1 MGGDVLYSPSSE
13 FGRTPLSVPTPGPLR
28 ILMALVF
35 YPRGGSAQVV
45 RYLARALT
53 DLGHTVQIVSGS
65 LKGSDPTNDAAT
77 FFRGLQLMEVDYT
90 EAARGF
96 DVGLDPMSDQ
106 FSMPFHPSY
115 EDKPGVPDRA
125 FYRVDRHGM
134 RHLVASWRRVLSRA
148 LQGFRPNVVH
158 LHHLNHLHL
167 AALSLPQLSH
177 VPKVAHLHGT
187 ELKMLEDMRARTD
200 DPDGQIG
207 MWDAELRR
215 AAAGMQHFIAI
226 SPDNVRRAMQVL
238 GVKEESISF
247 IPNGVDVYLFRP
259 RNWSTQQK
267 LGYLEDL
274 LVRSPRGWNE
284 SGVVG
289 SVRYD
294 PASLTA
300 FLDGSGGLKPLFA
313 FAGRFLDFKR
323 LPLLLEAV
331 AQASHVPANERGG
344 GPAFNVLILGG
355 VPGEW
360 EGEHPH
366 TIAERLEL
374 SNVFF
379 CGWLPHEELA
389 EALNLADVLVAPSYY
404 EPFGQVYLEAM
415 ATGLPVIATRS
426 GGPLS
431 FVIGEGGKANGWLS
445 DVDDVECLAQVI
457 AESASNESE
466 RMRRGRNALE
476 FVRANH
482 SWSTTAVRFEALY
495 RHLVFTRRITCR

>member
-1 MGGDVLYSPSSE
+1 
-13 FGRTPLSVPTPGPLR
+13 
-28 ILMALVF
+28 MALVF

-77 FFRGLQLMEVDYT
+77 FFRGLHLMEVDYT

-106 FSMPFHPSY
+106 FSIPFHPSY

-134 RHLVASWRRVLSRA
+134 RHLVASWRGVLSRA
-148 LQGFRPNVVH
+148 LQGFRPNVAH

-167 AALSLPQLSH
+167 AALSLPPLSH

-207 MWDAELRR
+207 MWDAELGR
-215 AAAGMQHFIAI
+215 AAAGMQRFIAI
-226 SPDNVRRAMQVL
+226 SPDNVRRAIQVL
-238 GVKEESISF
+238 GVEEERISF
-247 IPNGVDVYLFRP
+247 IPNGVDVHQFRP
-259 RNWSTQQK
+259 RSWSTQQK
-267 LGYLEDL
+267 LRYLEDI
-274 LVRSPRGWNE
+274 LVRSPRGWDE

-294 PASLTA
+294 QASLST
-300 FLDGSGGLKPLFA
+300 FLNGFGRLKPLFA
-313 FAGRFLDFKR
+313 FVGRFLNMKR

-331 AQASHVPANERGG
+331 AQASHIPAGEQRG
-344 GPAFNVLILGG
+344 GPAFNLLILGG

-366 TIAERLEL
+366 TIAERLKL
-374 SNVFF
+374 GNVFF
-379 CGWLPHEELA
+379 CGWRPHEELA
-389 EALNLADVLVAPSYY
+389 KALNLADVFVAPSHY

-415 ATGLPVIATRS
+415 ATGIPVIATRS

-431 FVIGEGGKANGWLS
+431 FVVEKGDKANGWLS

-466 RMRRGRNALE
+466 RARRGRNALA
-476 FVRANH
+476 FVRADY
-482 SWSTTAVRFEALY
+482 SWSTIAKKFEALY
-495 RHLVFTRRITCR
+495 RELAFATQSMRR

>member
-1 MGGDVLYSPSSE
+1 
-13 FGRTPLSVPTPGPLR
+13 
-28 ILMALVF
+28 
-35 YPRGGSAQVV
+35 
-45 RYLARALT
+45 
-53 DLGHTVQIVSGS
+53 
-65 LKGSDPTNDAAT
+65 
-77 FFRGLQLMEVDYT
+77 
-90 EAARGF
+90 
-96 DVGLDPMSDQ
+96 
-106 FSMPFHPSY
+106 
-115 EDKPGVPDRA
+115 
-125 FYRVDRHGM
+125 
-134 RHLVASWRRVLSRA
+134 
-148 LQGFRPNVVH
+148 
-158 LHHLNHLHL
+158 
-167 AALSLPQLSH
+167 
-177 VPKVAHLHGT
+177 
-187 ELKMLEDMRARTD
+187 
-200 DPDGQIG
+200 
-207 MWDAELRR
+207 
-215 AAAGMQHFIAI
+215 
-226 SPDNVRRAMQVL
+226 
-238 GVKEESISF
+238 
-247 IPNGVDVYLFRP
+247 VDVYLFRP

-289 SVRYD
+289 SVRYGQ
-294 PASLTA
+294 ASLTA

-331 AQASHVPANERGG
+331 AQASHVPASERGG

-366 TIAERLEL
+366 TIAERLKL

-389 EALNLADVLVAPSYY
+389 EALNLADVFVAPSHY

-431 FVIGEGGKANGWLS
+431 FVIGEGDKANGWLS

-476 FVRANH
+476 FVHANH

-495 RHLVFTRRITCR
+495 HHLVFTRRTTCR

>member
-1 MGGDVLYSPSSE
+1 
-13 FGRTPLSVPTPGPLR
+13 
-28 ILMALVF
+28 MALVF

-77 FFRGLQLMEVDYT
+77 FFRGLPLIEVDYT

-96 DVGLDPMSDQ
+96 DAGLDPMSDQ
-106 FSMPFHPSY
+106 FCTPFHPSY

-134 RHLVASWRRVLSRA
+134 RHLVGSWRSVLSRA
-148 LQGFRPNVVH
+148 LQDFRPNVAH

-167 AALSLPQLSH
+167 AALGQPRLSR
-177 VPKVAHLHGT
+177 VLKVAHLHGT

-200 DPDGQIG
+200 GPDGQVS
-207 MWDAELRR
+207 MWHAELRR

-226 SPDNVRRAMQVL
+226 SPDNVRRAIQVL
-238 GVKEESISF
+238 GVEEESISL
-247 IPNGVDVYLFRP
+247 IPNGVDVDLFRP

-267 LGYLEDL
+267 LKYLEGL
-274 LVRSPRGWNE
+274 LVRSPCGWDE

-289 SVRYD
+289 SVRYEQ
-294 PASLTA
+294 AGLAA
-300 FLDGSGGLKPLFA
+300 FLDGSGRLKPLLA
-313 FAGRFLDFKR
+313 FAGRFLDFKC

-331 AQASHVPANERGG
+331 TQANHVQASERGG
-344 GPAFNVLILGG
+344 SPAFNVLIFGG

-366 TIAERLEL
+366 TIAARLEL

-379 CGWLPHEELA
+379 CGWLSHEKLA
-389 EALNLADVLVAPSYY
+389 EALNLADVFVAPSRY

-431 FVIGEGGKANGWLS
+431 FVIEEGEKANGWFS
-445 DVDDVECLAQVI
+445 DVDDVESLAQVI
-457 AESASNESE
+457 AESMSNESE
-466 RMRRGRNALE
+466 RVRRGRNALE
-476 FVRANH
+476 LVRASY
-482 SWSTTAVRFEALY
+482 SWSTTAGRFEALY
-495 RHLVFTRRITCR
+495 HRLLAAEMRPD